1 MGGND
6 VGKRTLYFLFTD
18 TGTNLSR
25 LINFFTRESLNH
37 VSIAF
42 DKELSQVYSFGRKR
56 PRNPFIGG
64 FVNEEIRGEFL
75 RDSSCAVYTL
85 TVTEEHYQMIK
96 RNIQKFEDRRE
107 EYRYN
112 FLGLIGVLFHIEIQR
127 KNAYFCSQFIATIM
141 EETEVFELSKPFCFV
156 TPTDIRNQQGMELI
170 YEGILREYEPS
181 NLPMIE
187 KPTIESQTLER
198 QSFIFSISKKVKQF
212 VIR

>member
-1 MGGND
+1 M
-6 VGKRTLYFLFTD
+6 GKRTLYFLFTD

-64 FVNEEIRGEFL
+64 FVNEKIRGEFL

-85 TVTEEHYQMIK
+85 TVTEEHYEMIK
-96 RNIQKFEDRRE
+96 KNIQKFEERRE
-107 EYRYN
+107 DYRYN
-112 FLGLIGVLFHIEIQR
+112 FLGLIGILFHIEIDR

-141 EETEVFELSKPFCFV
+141 EDTKVFELAKPYCFV
-156 TPTDIRNQQGMELI
+156 TPADIRNQQGMELI
-170 YEGILREYEPS
+170 YEGVLRAYNPS
-181 NLPMIE
+181 NLPMIKE
-187 KPTIESQTLER
+187 STIESKSLEQ
-198 QSFIFSISKKVKQF
+198 QSFIFSISQKVKQF